1 MKSVSTDDVLYGR
14 YKDFISADNRNSLY
28 FRILGD
34 EKNKTLT
41 VDGVGVKA
49 AAIQADIGAVDGM
62 VHVID
67 RLLGMPYQTVYL
79 KLASDPD
86 L

>member
-1 MKSVSTDDVLYGR
+1 
-14 YKDFISADNRNSLY
+14 
-28 FRILGD
+28 
-34 EKNKTLT
+34 LT

-49 AAIQADIGAVDGM
+49 AAVQADIGAVDGM
-62 VHVID
+62 VHIID

-86 L
+86 LKVTYELAEQDDWDRS